1 MNRFELVPNYSY
13 YNNSGSNSGFEKARM
28 FFDVARKFDRNGTI
42 FTVDKERTYK
52 RKKKII
58 IIEQTISRS
67 NEESRTSP

>member
-1 MNRFELVPNYSY
+1 
-13 YNNSGSNSGFEKARM
+13 M

-52 RKKKII
+52 RKKKKVI